1 MGTAHQKRQRPP
13 VRRDDEVRGESK
25 ASADA
30 PPRRLRVRSCEFALL
45 ILKEEN

>member
-25 ASADA
+25 VRRMPLRASSG
-30 PPRRLRVRSCEFALL
+30 RVHSL
-45 ILKEEN
+45 

>member
-30 PPRRLRVRSCEFALL
+30 PPRQPRART
-45 ILKEEN
+45 